1 MDLKHEAIADNIKAA
16 MDLTA
21 VMAAEEIATDHGWTQ
36 AQAIEA
42 LLSSSVGEQLYDDTL
57 KLWWMGPSAVAELFE
72 MQTLKVE

>member
-1 MDLKHEAIADNIKAA
+1 MDLKHETTADNIKAA

-57 KLWWMGPSAVAELFE
+57 KLWWMGPSAVAEMFE
-72 MQTLKVE
+72 TQH